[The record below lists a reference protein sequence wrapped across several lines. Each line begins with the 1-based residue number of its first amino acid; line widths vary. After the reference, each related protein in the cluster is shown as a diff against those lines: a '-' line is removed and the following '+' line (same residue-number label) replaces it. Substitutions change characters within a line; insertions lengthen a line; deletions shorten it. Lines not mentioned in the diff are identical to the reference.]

1 MYLRALVVALSV
13 LGAGAVAAQAPYPTK
28 PVRIVVPYPP
38 GGGTDL
44 QGRPMA
50 AKLSEMW
57 KQNVVIDNRG
67 GASGMVGAEIV
78 AKSPPDGY
86 TILMCASAE
95 VSLNV
100 ALYSKMT
107 YDPARDFT
115 PVTQLSISPLVLVVH
130 PSLPARSVK
139 EFIALA
145 KKRPGEISYG
155 TAGPGGPHHMA
166 GEWMKMLAG
175 IDIIHVP
182 YKGGGPQLADL
193 IGGHVHSA
201 FIALPVVAPFMTS
214 GKIRVLAVTTAKRS
228 SAFPKVPTLS
238 ESGLPGFDVSQ
249 WWAIL
254 VPRGTPDHI
263 VRKLHTDFVALTKL
277 PDIAEKMAALGAEPV
292 GGSAEDLAKVIRS
305 DIAKYRKIVK
315 DAKITIN

>member
-1 MYLRALVVALSV
+1 MFYRVFAVVLLLLAP
-13 LGAGAVAAQAPYPTK
+13 GAVSAQSQYPSK
-28 PVRIVVPYPP
+28 PVRVVVPYPA

-44 QGRPMA
+44 QARPMA
-50 AKLSEMW
+50 AKLSELW
-57 KQNVVIDNRG
+57 KQQVVIDNRG

-86 TILMCASAE
+86 TVLMCASAE

-115 PVTQLSISPLVLVVH
+115 PVTQLSISPLVLTVH

-145 KKRPGEISYG
+145 KKRPGQISY
-155 TAGPGGPHHMA
+155 ASSGPGGPHHMA

-182 YKGGGPQLADL
+182 YKGGGPQIKDQM
-193 IGGHVHSA
+193 GGHVHSA
-201 FIALPVVAPFMTS
+201 FISMPVVAPFMDS
-214 GKIRVLAVTTAKRS
+214 PKIRVLAVTTAKRS
-228 SAFPKVPTLS
+228 ATFPKVPTLA
-238 ESGLPGFDVSQ
+238 ESGLQGFDVSQ

-254 VPRGTPDHI
+254 VPRGTPDNI
-263 VRKLHTDFVALTKL
+263 VAKLHTDFVALTKM
-277 PDIAEKMAALGAEPV
+277 PDIREKMAALGAEPV
-292 GGSAEDLAKVIRS
+292 GSTAAHLVEVIRS
-305 DIAKYRKIVK
+305 DISKYKKIVK
-315 DAKITIN
+315 AAKITVN

>member
-1 MYLRALVVALSV
+1 MLKRSVAVLLL
-13 LGAGAVAAQAPYPTK
+13 LGAGAVSAQQYPAK
-28 PVRIVVPYPP
+28 PVRIVVPYPA

-44 QGRPMA
+44 QARPMA

-57 KQNVVIDNRG
+57 KQQVVVDNRG

-86 TILMCASAE
+86 TVLMCASAE

-100 ALYSKMT
+100 ALYSRMN
-107 YDPARDFT
+107 YDPIRDFT
-115 PVTQLSISPLVLVVH
+115 PVTQLSISPLVLTVH

-145 KKRPGEISYG
+145 KKRPGQISYG
-155 TAGPGGPHHMA
+155 SSGPGGPHHMA

-182 YKGGGPQLADL
+182 YKGGGPQIKDQ

-201 FIALPVVAPFMTS
+201 FISMPVVAGFMDS
-214 GKIRVLAVTTAKRS
+214 PKIRVLAVTSAKRS
-228 SAFPKVPTLS
+228 TTFPKVPTLA

-254 VPRGTPDHI
+254 VPKGTPDNI
-263 VRKLHTDFVALTKL
+263 VAKLHTDFVGLTKL
-277 PDIAEKMAALGAEPV
+277 PDIREKMVALGAEPL
-292 GGSAEDLAKVIRS
+292 GGTAAQLAEVIRS
-305 DIAKYRKIVK
+305 DIAKYKKIVAA
-315 DAKITIN
+315 AKITVN